1 MALEGGIRNYL
12 QIQQFAQEN
21 SEVYGRAT
29 TTSAWNVV
37 NSNSSDETILMDRV
51 TVLEYLK
58 NRSQDLKNNPAIV
71 QKIQQLGFSADSIFA
86 DNFQNDEGVYGIID
100 AIYTL
105 ENPDNFPQKAWDEFQ
120 NSEIGKQY
128 AE

>member
-21 SEVYGRAT
+21 SEVYGRAM
-29 TTSAWNVV
+29 TTSAWNFVT
-37 NSNSSDETILMDRV
+37 SNSSDETILMDKV

-58 NRSQDLKNNPAIV
+58 NRSQDLKNNPAIL
-71 QKIQQLGFSADSIFA
+71 QKIQQFGFSADSIFA
-86 DNFQNDEGVYGIID
+86 DNFQKYDGVYGIID
-100 AIYTL
+100 AVYTL
-105 ENPDNFPQKAWDEFQ
+105 ENPDNFPPEAWNEFQ